1 MALPL
6 SYTWRNLFARKL
18 STGLT
23 FLVVAV
29 VVFVLSVLLSFAAGM
44 QASLKA
50 ANSPVNLVVL
60 KPGASAESTSI
71 IWDDEVTPLAQT
83 PGLSKN
89 TAGEVFLSRELS
101 VQAPVPRRS
110 DSTRLANVPV
120 RGVDDIAFSVHPEV
134 RVIEGRS
141 FVQGQMEAIVGRAAQ
156 GRFANLQIGDEVTLG
171 RQANRRFRV
180 VGVFEANGSA
190 LESEIWAPRTVL
202 SDSYRRTF
210 ASAVHLRLRA
220 PDEVTAA
227 LQYVNGPSVQLRAKL
242 EGDYYED
249 LNKKT
254 REIVGL
260 AMILIAIMGIGA
272 AFAVANTMYAAVDA
286 RRREIAM
293 LRTIGFARR
302 SVISVFLLESVMLT
316 SVACLAGL
324 GAAAYLGGM
333 KQDYLSD
340 TTWTVFAFE
349 LKMTPQILLICF
361 AVATTVGVVGA
372 VAPAGR
378 AARTRILDALRKA

>member
-6 SYTWRNLFARKL
+6 SYTWRNLLARKL
-18 STGLT
+18 SSGLT

-60 KPGASAESTSI
+60 KAGASAESTSI

-83 PGLSKN
+83 PGIATDKSGSQL
-89 TAGEVFLSRELS
+89 LSRELS
-101 VQAPVPRRS
+101 VQTPVPRRTDLS
-110 DSTRLANVPV
+110 RKANVPV
-120 RGVDDIAFSVHPEV
+120 RGIDDIGFLVHPEV
-134 RVIEGRS
+134 RIIAGRS
-141 FVQGQMEAIVGRAAQ
+141 FVQGQMEAIVGRSAQ
-156 GRFANLQIGDEVTLG
+156 GRFANLEIGDQIPLG
-171 RQANRRFRV
+171 RQVNRLFRI

-202 SDSYRRTF
+202 TDSYRRTF
-210 ASAVHLRLRA
+210 ASSVHLRLGDA
-220 PDEVTAA
+220 SAMSAA
-227 LQYVNGPSVQLRAKL
+227 LEYVNGPSVQLRGKR
-242 EGDYYED
+242 EGEYYED

-254 REIVGL
+254 REIVYL
-260 AMILIAIMGIGA
+260 ASILIGIMSIGA

-302 SVISVFLLESVMLT
+302 SVVSIFLIESVALT
-316 SVACLAGL
+316 AIACAAGL
-324 GAAAYLGGM
+324 TCAAYLGGM

-340 TTWTVFAFE
+340 KTWTVFAFE

-361 AVATTVGVVGA
+361 GLATTVGVIGA

>member
-1 MALPL
+1 MPLPL
-6 SYTWRNLFARKL
+6 SYTWRNLLARRL
-18 STGLT
+18 SSGLT

-50 ANSPVNLVVL
+50 ANSPVNIVVL
-60 KPGASAESTSI
+60 KAGASAESTSI

-83 PGLSKN
+83 PGVATNESGGQL
-89 TAGEVFLSRELS
+89 LSRELS
-101 VQAPVPRRS
+101 VQAPVPRRTDLS
-110 DSTRLANVPV
+110 RKANVPV
-120 RGVDDIAFSVHPEV
+120 RGVDDIAFGVHPEV
-134 RVIEGRS
+134 RITEGRS
-141 FVQGQMEAIVGRAAQ
+141 FVQGQMEAIVGRAAR
-156 GRFANLQIGDEVTLG
+156 GRFANLEIGDQIALG
-171 RQANRRFRV
+171 RQVNRLFRI

-202 SDSYRRTF
+202 TDSYRRTF
-210 ASAVHLRLRA
+210 ASSVHLRLSA
-220 PDEVTAA
+220 PSAMPAA
-227 LQYVNGPSVQLRAKL
+227 LDYVNGPSVQLRGKR
-242 EGDYYED
+242 EGEYYED

-254 REIVGL
+254 REIVYL
-260 AMILIAIMGIGA
+260 ASILIGIMSVGA

-302 SVISVFLLESVMLT
+302 SVISIFMIESVLLT
-316 SVACLAGL
+316 AIACAAGL
-324 GAAAYLGGM
+324 TCAAYLGGM

-340 TTWTVFAFE
+340 KTWTVFAFE
-349 LKMTPQILLICF
+349 LKMTPQILAICF
-361 AVATTVGVVGA
+361 AVATTVGVIGA